1 MGVFLVNRIFVVI
14 LFRLFDDDV
23 GGNGLLLIGIFAED
37 EFSEGF
43 SCRLII
49 VDGLGLLKLVR
60 ELPKNVKS
68 RMKKFQKNEFV
79 KFQNAA
85 LIYHRLNFYQS

>member
-23 GGNGLLLIGIFAED
+23 GGNGLLLTGIFAED

-49 VDGLGLLKLVR
+49 VDGLGLLGLVR

-68 RMKKFQKNEFV
+68 RMKKISK
-79 KFQNAA
+79 K
-85 LIYHRLNFYQS
+85 